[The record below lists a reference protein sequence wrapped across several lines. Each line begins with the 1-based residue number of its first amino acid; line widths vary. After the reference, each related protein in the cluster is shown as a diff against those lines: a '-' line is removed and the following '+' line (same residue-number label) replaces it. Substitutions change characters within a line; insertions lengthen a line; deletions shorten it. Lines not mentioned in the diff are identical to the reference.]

1 MFYRTIAIKHL
12 IRHFVTPSPTG
23 EGLQIHLIKNIGI
36 TIYCTTR
43 IAGVFC
49 FALCAQPSKDI
60 NKNLVRDMISPTRFC
75 SFFHAV
81 SHRGGI

>member
-12 IRHFVTPSPTG
+12 IRLVNSAPSPTG

-43 IAGVFC
+43 IAGGFLFLPC
-49 FALCAQPSKDI
+49 F
-60 NKNLVRDMISPTRFC
+60 
-75 SFFHAV
+75 
-81 SHRGGI
+81 